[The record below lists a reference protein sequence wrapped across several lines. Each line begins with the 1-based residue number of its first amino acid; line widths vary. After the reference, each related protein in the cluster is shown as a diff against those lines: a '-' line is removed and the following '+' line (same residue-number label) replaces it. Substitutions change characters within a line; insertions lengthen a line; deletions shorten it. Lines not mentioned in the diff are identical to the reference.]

1 MVTIETLASV
11 ASSKALT
18 TVAGILAEDW
28 AAQKV
33 SSTPSSPSVA
43 AGQEAGAP
51 WPAAP
56 LPGSEQAA
64 SAMAPTSEAAM
75 AREARRVT
83 GAVSGLRGLRF
94 MGSPFMRRH

>member
-1 MVTIETLASV
+1 MVTMETFAPV
-11 ASSKALT
+11 ASWKALT
-18 TVAGILAEDW
+18 TFWGILAEDW

-33 SSTPSSPSVA
+33 SSTPSSLSVA
-43 AGQEAGAP
+43 EGQEAGP
-51 WPAAP
+51 DWVVVS

-94 MGSPFMRRH
+94 MGTPFMRRH